1 MNRHEFENKNGSDWK
16 AFELQLES
24 SKGKKSTLDSHKLPS
39 RFRKICYDLSLAQY
53 RMFGQ
58 QICDRLNGLAIV
70 GYRKIHR
77 KRGAFGEG
85 FLHFFLRTFPA
96 AFRREWKL
104 FAVVSFVFLGPFF
117 AMWWSADK
125 EIEWVQA
132 LLGAEGMSDIE
143 GMYGKEADSVEYLRQ
158 EHGSNFMMFAHY
170 INNNV
175 GIDFRIF
182 AGGIFFGIGTLF
194 FLIYNGLYL
203 GAVVGYVEYAGDPE
217 LLWKF
222 VAGHSSFELL
232 GMLVVGMAGLKI
244 GFALLAP
251 GQLTRGE
258 ALTRA
263 GRGGLPL
270 LIGGACM
277 TALAAVIEGFWSA
290 QPIDTNLK
298 YIVGIAFWII
308 HLLYFGFVGRGRA
321 WNLRK

>member
-24 SKGKKSTLDSHKLPS
+24 SKNKKESLDSHKLPS

-58 QICDRLNGLAIV
+58 KICDRLNGLAIV
-70 GYRKIHR
+70 GHRQIHR
-77 KRGAFGEG
+77 ERGAFGEG
-85 FLHFFLRTFPA
+85 FLRFFLRTFPA
-96 AFRREWKL
+96 AFRQEWKL
-104 FAVVSFVFLGPFF
+104 FVVVSFVFFGPFF
-117 AMWWSADK
+117 AMWFSADK
-125 EIEWVQA
+125 EIEWIQA
-132 LLGAEGMSDIE
+132 LLGAEAMSDIE

-158 EHGSNFMMFAHY
+158 KHGSNFMMFAHY
-170 INNNV
+170 VNNNV

-203 GAVVGYVEYAGDPE
+203 GAVVGYVEYAGDSE

-251 GQLTRGE
+251 GQFTRGE

-277 TALAAVIEGFWSA
+277 TALAAVVEGFWSA
-290 QPIDTNLK
+290 RPIDTNLK
-298 YIVGIAFWII
+298 YMVGSAFWVL

>member
-1 MNRHEFENKNGSDWK
+1 MNRQEFENKNASDWQT
-16 AFELQLES
+16 FELQLGSSES
-24 SKGKKSTLDSHKLPS
+24 KKPTLDGHKVPS

-53 RMFGQ
+53 RMFGHR
-58 QICDRLNGLAIV
+58 ICDRLNGLAIR
-70 GYRKIHR
+70 GYRQIHR

-85 FLHFFLRTFPA
+85 AIRFFLGTFPA
-96 AFRREWKL
+96 AFRREWRL
-104 FAVVSFVFLGPFF
+104 FAVVSFVFWVPFF
-117 AMWWSADK
+117 AMWWSADQ

-132 LLGAEGMSDIE
+132 LLGPESMSSIE
-143 GMYGKEADSVEYLRQ
+143 GMYGKDADSVEHLRQ

-175 GIDFRIF
+175 GIDFRLF

-194 FLIYNGLYL
+194 FLIYNGLYF
-203 GAVVGYVEYAGDPE
+203 GAVVGYVEYAGEPE

-232 GMLVVGMAGLKI
+232 GMLVVGMAGLKM

-251 GQLTRGE
+251 GQLSRGD

-263 GRGGLPL
+263 GRDGLPL

-277 TALAAVIEGFWSA
+277 TAMAAVVEGFWSA
-290 QPIDTNLK
+290 QPISTSTK
-298 YIVGIAFWII
+298 YAVGIAFWVL
-308 HLLYFGFVGRGRA
+308 HLLYFVLVGRGYRGA
-321 WNLRK
+321 

>member
-1 MNRHEFENKNGSDWK
+1 
-16 AFELQLES
+16 
-24 SKGKKSTLDSHKLPS
+24 
-39 RFRKICYDLSLAQY
+39 
-53 RMFGQ
+53 MFGQ

-70 GYRKIHR
+70 GYRQIHR

-85 FLHFFLRTFPA
+85 FLRFFLSTFPA

-104 FAVVSFVFLGPFF
+104 FMVVSFVFLGPFF

-132 LLGAEGMSDIE
+132 LLGAEAMSDIE
-143 GMYGKEADSVEYLRQ
+143 GMYGKDADSVEYLRQ

-203 GAVVGYVEYAGDPE
+203 GAVVGYVEYAGSPE

-222 VAGHSSFELL
+222 VAGHSSFEIL

-277 TALAAVIEGFWSA
+277 TSLAAVVEGFWSA
-290 QPIDTNLK
+290 QPIDTNVK
-298 YIVGIAFWII
+298 YMVGVAFWLM
-308 HLLYFGFVGRGRA
+308 HLLYFVFVGRRGRGT
-321 WNLRK
+321 

>member
-1 MNRHEFENKNGSDWK
+1 
-16 AFELQLES
+16 
-24 SKGKKSTLDSHKLPS
+24 
-39 RFRKICYDLSLAQY
+39 AQY

-222 VAGHSSFELL
+222 VVGHSSFELL

-298 YIVGIAFWII
+298 YIVGIVFWIL

>member
-1 MNRHEFENKNGSDWK
+1 MNRQEFETKNAQEWQK
-16 AFELQLES
+16 FELQLNTSES
-24 SKGKKSTLDSHKLPS
+24 GKKDLDGEKLPS

-53 RMFGQ
+53 RMFGHRV
-58 QICDRLNGLAIV
+58 CDRLNGLAIR
-70 GYRKIHR
+70 GYRQIHR

-85 FLHFFLRTFPA
+85 AVRFTLQTFPQ

-104 FAVVSFVFLGPFF
+104 FAVVSMVFWLPFF
-117 AMWWSADK
+117 AMWWSAEN

-132 LLGAEGMSDIE
+132 LLGAEGMAGIE
-143 GMYGKEADSVEYLRQ
+143 GMYGKDADSVEYLRQ

-175 GIDFRIF
+175 GIDFRLF

-194 FLIYNGLYL
+194 FLIYNGLYF
-203 GAVVGYVEYAGDPE
+203 GAVVGYVGYAGEPE

-232 GMLVVGMAGLKI
+232 GMLVVGMAGLKM

-251 GQLTRGE
+251 GQLSRAD

-263 GRGGLPL
+263 GRAGLPL

-277 TALAAVIEGFWSA
+277 TALAAVVEGFWSA
-290 QPIDTNLK
+290 EPFPANVK
-298 YIVGIAFWII
+298 YTVGIFFWVL
-308 HLLYFGFVGRGRA
+308 HALYFIFVGRGLRA
-321 WNLRK
+321 A

>member
-1 MNRHEFENKNGSDWK
+1 MNRQEFENKNAREWQTFD
-16 AFELQLES
+16 LQLSASERGQ
-24 SKGKKSTLDSHKLPS
+24 KGIDGEKLPS

-53 RMFGQ
+53 RMFGHR
-58 QICDRLNGLAIV
+58 ICDRLNALAIR
-70 GYRKIHR
+70 GYRQIHR

-85 FLHFFLRTFPA
+85 AVRFTLQTFPQ

-104 FAVVSFVFLGPFF
+104 FMVVSMVFWLPFF
-117 AMWWSADK
+117 AMWWSAER

-132 LLGAEGMSDIE
+132 LLGAEQMASIE
-143 GMYGKEADSVEYLRQ
+143 GMYGKDADSVEYLRQ

-175 GIDFRIF
+175 GIDFRLF

-194 FLIYNGLYL
+194 FLVYNGLFF
-203 GAVVGYVEYAGDPE
+203 GAVVGYVGYAGEPE

-232 GMLVVGMAGLKI
+232 GMLVVGMAGLKM

-251 GQLTRGE
+251 GQLGRGE
-258 ALTRA
+258 ALARA
-263 GRGGLPL
+263 GRNGLPL

-277 TALAAVIEGFWSA
+277 TALAAVVEGFWSA
-290 QPIDTNLK
+290 QPLAAPVK
-298 YIVGIAFWII
+298 YTVGIAFWGL
-308 HLLYFGFVGRGRA
+308 HVLYFIFVGRGHRA
-321 WNLRK
+321 A